1 MMKEK
6 GLNMGGESSGHV
18 VASDY
23 LPTGDGLLTALLVA
37 RASYEQKQTIDL
49 LSNEIILW
57 PSVEG
62 SYRVKEKKPIKE
74 CDDLNSALLA
84 VKSSLGKNGRVL
96 LRYSG
101 TEPKIR
107 LLVEAIDQKITQ
119 ATYDRLANAIDKCL

>member
-1 MMKEK
+1 MREK

-62 SYRVKEKKPIKE
+62 SYRVKEKKPIVE

-119 ATYDRLANAIDKCL
+119 AGYDRLANAIDKCL

>member
-1 MMKEK
+1 
-6 GLNMGGESSGHV
+6 V

-37 RASYEQKQTIDL
+37 RASYEKKQTIDL
-49 LSNEIILW
+49 LSKEIVLW

-62 SYRVKEKKPIKE
+62 SYKVKEKKPIEE
-74 CDDLNSALLA
+74 CDDLNTALLA

-107 LLVEAIDQKITQ
+107 LLVEAIDQNVTQ
-119 ATYDRLANAIDKCL
+119 NAYDRLAKAIDKCL